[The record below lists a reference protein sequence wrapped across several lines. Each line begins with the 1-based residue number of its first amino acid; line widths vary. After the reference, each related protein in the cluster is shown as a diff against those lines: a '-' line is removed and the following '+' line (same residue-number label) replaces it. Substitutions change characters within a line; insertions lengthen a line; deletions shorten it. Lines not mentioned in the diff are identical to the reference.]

1 MQFNLSTILA
11 LMLFLLTDT
20 SLAGDGCYSGGT
32 TWADLGDDAA
42 ISDAFNRLCDRMA
55 GEYKLHD
62 NIRNCINVN
71 GHHIDAAIW
80 PSSGDTHDYNHVT
93 LSSGGCVDYMNQVKS
108 RCPDHGG
115 EIDNLETNPAS
126 DGGDYIKSLVMTDPE
141 DGTKNQC

>member
-11 LMLFLLTDT
+11 LLLFLLTDT

-62 NIRNCINVN
+62 NVRR
-71 GHHIDAAIW
+71 A
-80 PSSGDTHDYNHVT
+80 
-93 LSSGGCVDYMNQVKS
+93 
-108 RCPDHGG
+108 R
-115 EIDNLETNPAS
+115 
-126 DGGDYIKSLVMTDPE
+126 SLRVI
-141 DGTKNQC
+141 